1 MKNSRGCRAWG
12 FEAEAPPRVLQHP
25 AKQIGSRFRGGYTFE
40 MSIRDRLLKKLEDEI
55 TPLRRELKVD
65 LPRQLAEAAAHGDLS
80 ENAEYDAAKQR
91 KELVQA
97 KLARLF
103 DKRQSLANISERMI
117 PRDSIGFW
125 SRIQIL
131 DVDSGEEVSY
141 RLVSPDESDP
151 ANGKISVSSPI
162 GRALIG
168 CSEGDEV
175 EVETP
180 RGVKNYEVLGFATL
194 HDDPGSDD

>member
-1 MKNSRGCRAWG
+1 
-12 FEAEAPPRVLQHP
+12 
-25 AKQIGSRFRGGYTFE
+25 
-40 MSIRDRLLKKLEDEI
+40 MSIRDRLLKKLEEEI
-55 TPLRRELKVD
+55 SPIERELKVD

-97 KLARLF
+97 QLARLY
-103 DKRQSLANISERMI
+103 DKRQSLANINERMI

-125 SRIQIL
+125 SRVQIL
-131 DVDSGEEVSY
+131 DIDSGDEVSY

-162 GRALIG
+162 GRALVG
-168 CSEGDEV
+168 RTAGDEV

-180 RGVKNYEVLGFATL
+180 RGTRYYEVIEFATL
-194 HDDPGSDD
+194 HDDPGPDE

>member
-1 MKNSRGCRAWG
+1 
-12 FEAEAPPRVLQHP
+12 
-25 AKQIGSRFRGGYTFE
+25 
-40 MSIRDRLLKKLEDEI
+40 MSIRDRLLKELEEEI
-55 TPLRRELKVD
+55 QPLLRELKVD

-97 KLARLF
+97 KLARLY

-117 PRDSIGFW
+117 PTDRIGFW
-125 SRIQIL
+125 SRVQLL
-131 DVDSGEEVSY
+131 DVDSGDEVTY

-151 ANGKISVSSPI
+151 PNGKISVSSPI

-168 CSEGDEV
+168 RGEGDEV
-175 EVETP
+175 EVDTP
-180 RGVKNYEVLGFATL
+180 KGTRNYEVLEFFTL
-194 HDDPGSDD
+194 HNDPELQK